1 MIIVSSELVSYP
13 LVSVVIATYNQV
25 RFIEKT
31 LLSVL
36 AQKCNF
42 SFEVIIAD
50 DGSNDGERELLREL
64 QRKYSS
70 SVMLVFNDINLM
82 VTYNYINAIKIAR
95 GKYIATVDGDDY
107 WIAEDKL

>member
-50 DGSNDGERELLREL
+50 DGCNNGERELLRE
-64 QRKYSS
+64 
-70 SVMLVFNDINLM
+70 
-82 VTYNYINAIKIAR
+82 
-95 GKYIATVDGDDY
+95 
-107 WIAEDKL
+107 

>member
-42 SFEVIIAD
+42 SFEVIIPNETN
-50 DGSNDGERELLREL
+50 G
-64 QRKYSS
+64 
-70 SVMLVFNDINLM
+70 FIN
-82 VTYNYINAIKIAR
+82 NKIINQISLIR
-95 GKYIATVDGDDY
+95 
-107 WIAEDKL
+107 L